1 MASEQMNNESQKQ
14 KSNENQLANTS
25 LSSAGGFRGMLFEQ
39 YRKARENAEAYPY
52 VWGSYLI
59 VYGGFGL
66 WMAYRYRKL
75 RNTEDRVRTLQE
87 KLRKLRQE
95 REPTNSAAVSENVT
109 SSISK
114 PTK

>member
-1 MASEQMNNESQKQ
+1 MASEQTNNENQQ
-14 KSNENQLANTS
+14 QMGNENQLANTS

-75 RNTEDRVRTLQE
+75 IKTEDRVRALQE
-87 KLRKLRQE
+87 KLHKLRQA
-95 REPTNSAAVSENVT
+95 REPTSSAAMSENVT
-109 SSISK
+109 SSVNK